1 MDEIL
6 KALIA
11 AGMAEDVAKP
21 LAETIAGLKGSGMT
35 DEEKKELTEAK
46 ATAARI
52 LEEKKALQAKQ
63 DEADKVAEEA
73 KRENMSTVEK
83 MGSDLKLMGEQLA
96 TSQGQFEQAQKD
108 LESTRKSAQVDA
120 LVSRFRFR
128 ADLPDGMGRRELES
142 HTAGIDLSDKA
153 AVDASLT
160 SFSETHKG
168 LIAVEVPGG
177 SGGGQG
183 DGDGNPGSAKE
194 TSIAD
199 RTKELQAL
207 K

>member
-6 KALIA
+6 KALIE
-11 AGMAEDVAKP
+11 AGMAEDVAKA
-21 LAETIAGLKGSGMT
+21 LAKTIAGLKGSGMT
-35 DEEKKELTEAK
+35 DEEKKELSEAK

-52 LEEKKALQAKQ
+52 LDEKKTLQAKQ
-63 DEADKVAEEA
+63 DEADKAAEDA

-83 MGSDLKLMGEQLA
+83 MGSDLKIMGEQLA
-96 TSQGQFEQAQKD
+96 TSEANFGQAQKD
-108 LESTRKSAQVDA
+108 LESTRKSAQMDG

-128 ADLPDGMGRRELES
+128 ADLPDGMGRRELEA
-142 HTAGIDLSDKA
+142 HTSSIDLSDRA

-160 SFSETHKG
+160 SFAETHKG
-168 LIAVEVPGG
+168 LIAVDVPSG
-177 SGGGQG
+177 SGGSQG
-183 DGDGNPGSAKE
+183 DGDGDLGGKKDV
-194 TSIAD
+194 SIAD